1 MFKKY
6 VSRPVIKEAVQL
18 THENLE
24 EVAEAIRAAGWEG
37 CFAPPDRIHIPSW
50 EGMITAF
57 PGDWIIKATEMSS
70 IGARRIFLQK
80 HTMGSLPNV
89 HFRPRSYIA
98 RP

>member
-57 PGDWIIKATEMSS
+57 PGDWIIKGNRNEFYRCKAD
-70 IGARRIFLQK
+70 IFAE
-80 HTMGSLPNV
+80 TYDGES
-89 HFRPRSYIA
+89 A
-98 RP
+98 